1 MTVLLQQTLDPIV
14 HPREGV
20 TMSRITIAVAIS
32 MVIHAALLWTW
43 PYEVRFPSE
52 GAELGRG
59 PLIVR
64 IVPPPSPPP
73 AVRDEPRTAPPAP
86 PREAKARPR
95 AEPKATKPQQ
105 QARKPD
111 PKILARAEPAPSA
124 PAVPAPSPPAAP
136 ATQPAPPAAAR
147 APEGDLSSLIE
158 ARRRARGEVPA
169 PSAAPPPPIAGAQ
182 EDANARATQLA
193 AANLGSSRKPS
204 FGSDPRK
211 GGGVFAIER
220 LSYDS
225 AEFTFFGWNKD
236 IRRNTLQ
243 LIEVRK
249 DDAPDIRIAV
259 IRRMIAIIRE
269 QENEDF
275 IWESKRLGRNVVLSA
290 RARDTRGL
298 EDFLMREFF

>member
-1 MTVLLQQTLDPIV
+1 MTVPLQQPLDRIV
-14 HPREGV
+14 HRRDGLPVPR
-20 TMSRITIAVAIS
+20 IWIAVAFSI
-32 MVIHAALLWTW
+32 VIHAACLWTW
-43 PYEVRFPSE
+43 RYEVRFPSE
-52 GAELGRG
+52 GSEQRSG

-64 IVPPPSPPP
+64 LAPPPSPPP

-95 AEPKATKPQQ
+95 AAPKATKPQQ

>member
-1 MTVLLQQTLDPIV
+1 MTLRWHEPPERIV
-14 HPREGV
+14 YRRGGATIPR
-20 TMSRITIAVAIS
+20 IWIAVAFSI
-32 MVIHAALLWTW
+32 VIHAACLWAW
-43 PYEVRFPSE
+43 RYEVRFPSE
-52 GAELGRG
+52 GAEQRSG
-59 PLIVR
+59 PLIVKL
-64 IVPPPSPPP
+64 VPPPSPPP

-86 PREAKARPR
+86 PRETKARPR
-95 AEPKATKPQQ
+95 AEPKTKPQQ
-105 QARKPD
+105 RPRTAP
-111 PKILARAEPAPSA
+111 PEVLARTDPAPSA
-124 PAVPAPSPPAAP
+124 PAVPAPSPAP
-136 ATQPAPPAAAR
+136 PTTQPAPPPTAR
-147 APEGDLSSLIE
+147 APDGDLSSLIE

-169 PSAAPPPPIAGAQ
+169 PSSAPPPPPSAGAQ
-182 EDANARATQLA
+182 EEANARATQLA

-236 IRRNTLQ
+236 IRRNSLQ

-249 DDAPDIRIAV
+249 GDAPDIRIAV

-275 IWESKRLGRNVVLSA
+275 IWESKRLGRNVMLSA
-290 RARDTRGL
+290 RDRDTRGL
-298 EDFLMREFF
+298 EDFLFREFF

>member
-1 MTVLLQQTLDPIV
+1 MTFSPQQPFEPLVRRRD
-14 HPREGV
+14 GV
-20 TMSRITIAVAIS
+20 TIPRIWIAAAFSIA
-32 MVIHAALLWTW
+32 IHAACLWTW
-43 PYEVRFPSE
+43 RYEVRFPSAGE
-52 GAELGRG
+52 EQRSG

-64 IVPPPSPPP
+64 LVPPPSPPA
-73 AVRDEPRTAPPAP
+73 AVREAPRAAPPAP
-86 PREAKARPR
+86 PRETKAKPR
-95 AEPKATKPQQ
+95 AEPKTRPQQ
-105 QARKPD
+105 PRKPA
-111 PKILARAEPAPSA
+111 PEVLARTDPAPGAS
-124 PAVPAPSPPAAP
+124 AVPAPSPPAATTP
-136 ATQPAPPAAAR
+136 EPAPRAAAP
-147 APEGDLSSLIE
+147 APEGDLSSFVE
-158 ARRRARGEVPA
+158 ARRRARGEAVAPPAA
-169 PSAAPPPPIAGAQ
+169 PSPPSPAAEA
-182 EDANARATQLA
+182 DANARATQLA
-193 AANLGSSRKPS
+193 AANLGSTRKPS

-249 DDAPDIRIAV
+249 GDAPDIRIAV

-269 QENEDF
+269 QESEDF
-275 IWESKRLGRNVVLSA
+275 IWESKRLGRNVLLSA